1 MFNVK
6 LDSIL
11 KSVEQ
16 SYGEHLEIEAAI
28 QLLRRAFLNWDFKT
42 ALKLVL
48 VLKRSVYKR
57 STILYQV
64 KLL

>member
-16 SYGEHLEIEAAI
+16 DFGEHLEIEAAI

-64 KLL
+64 KLF